1 MCNKKH
7 VSHRQTWKTTGG
19 GGEGATPSACY
30 RDTVLTDTILAQFYN
45 AQGING
51 NGDDA
56 GGGDDD
62 DGEKTVMMTM
72 LKTMVMMMTM
82 VTVKMIVVMMMIY
95 CTSPCN
101 CLLRPFTSFAS
112 QRRTV
117 PRLHQV

>member
-30 RDTVLTDTILAQFYN
+30 RDTVLTDTILVQFYN

-62 DGEKTVMMTM
+62 DGENDGDDDDAENNGDDDDDDGDSENDSGDDDDILHFTLQLPLET
-72 LKTMVMMMTM
+72 
-82 VTVKMIVVMMMIY
+82 IY
-95 CTSPCN
+95 
-101 CLLRPFTSFAS
+101 
-112 QRRTV
+112 
-117 PRLHQV
+117 